1 MRIGD
6 IERVGEREIP
16 MPTFKPQEPLAVPVP
31 SPPAP
36 RREQEPL
43 EPESVPRT

>member
-16 MPTFKPQEPLAVPVP
+16 MPTFKPQAPPVEPEP
-31 SPPAP
+31 STP
-36 RREQEPL
+36 RREQEPCG
-43 EPESVPRT
+43 PEKVS